1 MPFGVNSFKNPSKI
15 GFETKFDKSFEKD
28 NEFNNDK
35 GFKITKDPYKVDRLK
50 RNYGASEVD
59 FYNNDSLWSRWR
71 RGYELYITTQS
82 MMGSS
87 AKERGIRGD
96 YRLYFTFQQFPGVF
110 IPARI
115 YIYPS
120 AKEDLGEHIV
130 GMRDTD
136 AFSFYEQ
143 GLPILGVRYLG
154 NVVSSTYNQSSN
166 SLVVAKQDHGLF
178 PGENVFL
185 DFQTGA
191 AVDETATIT
200 STTQNTFTV
209 TLTNS
214 ANTSGNVNY
223 FLSTTFGDS
232 RWTTSRVRIRSLP
245 TDVTFL
251 TGERLG
257 DRIVE
262 KDPGI
267 NCTYSRSSSTVTVN
281 TASAHGLSTGNTVF
295 IDVSSGNV
303 SSGRYKVT
311 VISSTQLTLSTL
323 TSGTTSGNLKLSRLI
338 RGRRYDNYV
347 AYTCT
352 GTDSSTNEII
362 FQKKESYGAQTIDN
376 KAVTTVP
383 AHRGFEVGRFLSTD
397 LRWQC
402 SCQDFSR
409 RDSYNLYSD
418 LLSDKFPTTNVKS
431 TREGR
436 VLKSDGTLSNE
447 NDIPGV
453 FRDLGFVT
461 INNFY
466 ELPEYEDNAE
476 NAVQNLAY
484 YQLRWCKHIYAA
496 MWALLHDEG
505 NDPINL
511 TATYVQ
517 NGPNIVITSTDHN
530 LEQNT
535 KIQIAFT
542 SGNAISGEFTVSE
555 VQNKDTFV
563 IVYPFANQSSGYCTI
578 SNLKKHEFV
587 GSWLLEPSDRP
598 IDKGLERFNK
608 NFEKEK
614 VNIQEAFRNV
624 LLAKQNTKWSGQKT
638 VVGNRNQ
645 PQAIADFDPSTIG
658 MTLTDNIRR
667 DKDGNLRRDGKQLNA
682 TNRMTMLINKL
693 FNKAPTQIEDI
704 KLGIVNKPL
713 NEYASE
719 FESGLIDCGEFQ
731 AGTPT
736 EKSDTL
742 STIDCG
748 TYNPLTDQDTVVDAD
763 LYINA

>member
-28 NEFNNDK
+28 KQFNNDK

-50 RNYGASEVD
+50 RDYGASEVD
-59 FYNNDSLWSRWR
+59 FYNSDSLWSRWR
-71 RGYELYITTQS
+71 RGYELYVTTQS
-82 MMGSS
+82 MMGST

-115 YIYPS
+115 YLYPS

-154 NVVSSTYNQSSN
+154 NVVNSTYNQSSN
-166 SLVVAKQDHGLF
+166 SVVVAKQDHGLF

-185 DFQTGA
+185 DFQTGG

-209 TLTNS
+209 TVTNS

-267 NCTYSRSSSTVTVN
+267 NCTYARNASTVTV
-281 TASAHGLSTGNTVF
+281 TCATAHGLATDNTVF
-295 IDVSSGNV
+295 IDVSTGAV
-303 SSGRYKVT
+303 ASGRYKITVT
-311 VISSTQLTLSTL
+311 SSTQFTLSTI
-323 TSGTTSGNLKLSRLI
+323 TSGATSGNLKLSRLI

-352 GTDSSTNEII
+352 GTDSSTNEVI
-362 FQKKESYGAQTIDN
+362 FQKKDSYGAQTINN

-418 LLSDKFPTTNVKS
+418 LLSDKFPTTSVGK
-431 TREGR
+431 TREGQ
-436 VLKSDGTLSNE
+436 VLNPDGTLSNE

-505 NDPINL
+505 NEPINL
-511 TATYVQ
+511 TATYEQ
-517 NGPNIVITSTDHN
+517 NGPNIVITSADHN

-535 KIQIAFT
+535 KIQITFT
-542 SGNAISGEFTVSE
+542 SGNAISGEFTVSD
-555 VQNKDTFV
+555 VQDKDTFI
-563 IVYPFANQSSGYCTI
+563 IVYPFSNQSNGYCTI

-587 GSWLLEPSDRP
+587 GSWLLEPSDKP
-598 IDKGLERFNK
+598 LDKGLERFNK

-624 LLAKQNTKWSGQKT
+624 LLAKQNTQWSGQKT
-638 VVGNRNQ
+638 IVGNRNQ
-645 PQAIADFDPSTIG
+645 PQSVADFDPSTIG
-658 MTLTDNIRR
+658 MTLTDSIRR
-667 DKDGNLRRDGKQLNA
+667 DKDGNLTRSGQQLNV

-693 FNKAPTQIEDI
+693 FNKVPTQIEDI
-704 KLGIVNKPL
+704 KLGIIDKPL
-713 NEYASE
+713 NEYADE
-719 FESGLIDCGEFQ
+719 FESGLINCGEFA
-731 AGTPT
+731 AGIPT